1 MTFDAN
7 GGEVD
12 MESKTINP
20 NSNVG
25 ELPVPWKWDH
35 VFKGWFTAAEG
46 GTQVTAKTVVTG
58 DMTLYAQWEAAN
70 YEWSYEDNYDGGI
83 TITGVSPL
91 AGGITIPSE
100 IDDKRVTS
108 IGDRV
113 FSNES
118 GLKGVIIPEGVLSVQ
133 ALAFF
138 SCTAL
143 ETVVLPSTLTVIDD
157 RAFYECAVATI
168 TIPAEVGI
176 IGWHAFGRCTNLST
190 ITFEGDESSIDI
202 DGSAFKNTALPF
214 SLVVNEG
221 VLIGYRGE
229 CPTNL
234 VIGDYVN
241 GVSEIGDSAFLFDGI
256 LSITIPSSVT
266 NIHREAFYECQNL
279 SEVVFLGDKDD
290 IDIHESAFAGTP
302 YEASL
307 PFELIIREGVLTGFT
322 GACPKELTIPNS
334 VSVIG
339 SSVFYRSQHPS
350 VDNLERVVFN
360 EGLGTIGDMSFF
372 NCYNLKEILLP
383 STVTNI
389 EYDAFGAC
397 YSVTNI
403 VLNEGLLSIQNGAF
417 GDGTT
422 ANITLPTTVRE
433 VNREAFRGTEGTV
446 TVHAPWSLWGI
457 LDSGDV
463 YQEYWSDGS
472 YVTTTRVD
480 VVFYGDA
487 PDFYTITF
495 NENGGCNLYETEKSV
510 MDGREIGIV
519 PVPTHGD
526 ATLGFMGWYTATNGG
541 ALVVPQTIVSSNATL
556 YAHWGV
562 VLPELCYRVDEDA
575 DGNLGVWITRD
586 ACYYYSDL
594 AGDLV
599 IPSQLAMEIGGDGCY
614 SLPVVG
620 IDDYAFSGT
629 AMTSVDIPYGVV
641 SIGEGVFNDCY
652 YMASVMIPSSVTNIG
667 ETAFAGCYGLTNIIF
682 LGNAPAV
689 GSYCF
694 YGAGSGS
701 DAGSCTAYV
710 SQNST
715 GWGVDIPGTW
725 KGINIEYID
734 EPTLTEALDNAA
746 LAFSTGGE
754 SGWIGVADG
763 TANGGDSIRSG
774 IVPSY
779 GYTSYFDT
787 TVTNRGTLSFWY
799 KVSGGTGDNLFAYRV
814 DSDRRSLMAGRTN
827 GTDGAWIQ
835 ETCCITNDGAH
846 LVRWIYYPY
855 EASGSDLASDCAWV
869 DQVEWS
875 PLFTF
880 DGNGGT
886 PAASN
891 INYVAGRTYGTMPN
905 VSRVG
910 YLMTGWF
917 TSPDGGTQVISTQT
931 VPGVGAT
938 YYAHWTPKTYVIRFN
953 ANGGTGTMA
962 DMAMTYDAAGN
973 LPANGFSRAGYT
985 FAGWAVSASGHA
997 VYADGAGVANL
1008 SSTQGAV
1015 VTLYAVW
1022 RTSLAEAVDNVAIG
1036 FSSATGWTG
1045 VADPT
1050 AYGGN
1055 SAQSGMVSYGQT
1067 SFMDTAVT
1075 NRGTLS
1081 FRYKVSGGRGGD
1093 LFAYRVDSER
1103 KSLTAGRTNGTDGEW
1118 IQETCCITNDGVHLV
1133 RWVYYPYEYTGVDV
1147 TNDCACIDQVAWSP
1161 LFTFDGN
1168 GGTPAVSNISYVAGN
1183 TYGTMPNASRTGYL
1197 MTGWFTAPEGGTQVI
1212 STYTVPN
1219 VGATYYAHWREN
1231 THGATYDVNIG
1242 GKTVAV
1248 PQAWIAGHPA
1258 LVDAA
1263 GGDAV
1268 AALNSAA
1275 ANGRMSVVECYVV
1288 GVDPEKAD
1296 EDFKITSLPM
1306 KADGTPD
1313 LANIAFTPA
1322 RETWNVPEATPVLK
1336 GAERLE
1342 GEWQTVTE
1350 ENKEAFRFFKVV
1362 VEVP

>member
-1 MTFDAN
+1 M
-7 GGEVD
+7 
-12 MESKTINP
+12 IP
-20 NSNVG
+20 NSVIRIANCSFSHCANLTNV
-25 ELPVPWKWDH
+25 
-35 VFKGWFTAAEG
+35 
-46 GTQVTAKTVVTG
+46 
-58 DMTLYAQWEAAN
+58 
-70 YEWSYEDNYDGGI
+70 
-83 TITGVSPL
+83 
-91 AGGITIPSE
+91 TIPDS
-100 IDDKRVTS
+100 VTS
-108 IGDRV
+108 IG
-113 FSNES
+113 S
-118 GLKGVIIPEGVLSVQ
+118 
-133 ALAFF
+133 
-138 SCTAL
+138 
-143 ETVVLPSTLTVIDD
+143 
-157 RAFYECAVATI
+157 
-168 TIPAEVGI
+168 
-176 IGWHAFGRCTNLST
+176 
-190 ITFEGDESSIDI
+190 
-202 DGSAFKNTALPF
+202 
-214 SLVVNEG
+214 
-221 VLIGYRGE
+221 
-229 CPTNL
+229 
-234 VIGDYVN
+234 
-241 GVSEIGDSAFLFDGI
+241 
-256 LSITIPSSVT
+256 
-266 NIHREAFYECQNL
+266 EAFYSC
-279 SEVVFLGDKDD
+279 SK
-290 IDIHESAFAGTP
+290 
-302 YEASL
+302 
-307 PFELIIREGVLTGFT
+307 LI
-322 GACPKELTIPNS
+322 
-334 VSVIG
+334 SVI
-339 SSVFYRSQHPS
+339 F
-350 VDNLERVVFN
+350 D
-360 EGLGTIGDMSFF
+360 
-372 NCYNLKEILLP
+372 
-383 STVTNI
+383 
-389 EYDAFGAC
+389 
-397 YSVTNI
+397 
-403 VLNEGLLSIQNGAF
+403 
-417 GDGTT
+417 
-422 ANITLPTTVRE
+422 
-433 VNREAFRGTEGTV
+433 
-446 TVHAPWSLWGI
+446 
-457 LDSGDV
+457 
-463 YQEYWSDGS
+463 
-472 YVTTTRVD
+472 
-480 VVFYGDA
+480 
-487 PDFYTITF
+487 
-495 NENGGCNLYETEKSV
+495 
-510 MDGREIGIV
+510 
-519 PVPTHGD
+519 
-526 ATLGFMGWYTATNGG
+526 
-541 ALVVPQTIVSSNATL
+541 
-556 YAHWGV
+556 
-562 VLPELCYRVDEDA
+562 
-575 DGNLGVWITRD
+575 
-586 ACYYYSDL
+586 
-594 AGDLV
+594 
-599 IPSQLAMEIGGDGCY
+599 
-614 SLPVVG
+614 
-620 IDDYAFSGT
+620 
-629 AMTSVDIPYGVV
+629 
-641 SIGEGVFNDCY
+641 
-652 YMASVMIPSSVTNIG
+652 
-667 ETAFAGCYGLTNIIF
+667 
-682 LGNAPAV
+682 GNAPSI
-689 GSYCF
+689 GRSCF
-694 YGAGSGS
+694 NSVNS
-701 DAGSCTAYV
+701 DCTVYV
-710 SQNST
+710 RRDST
-715 GWGVDIPGTW
+715 GWGVTIPGTW
-725 KGINIEYID
+725 NGLKIRYLEDLKFSLTLYPNGGTYNGSTDATTVSDCLSINATAYWDIGTPMRDGYVFAGWFTSPSDGEMVYD
-734 EPTLTEALDNAA
+734 ATGKCVAGDYWTADRCYNHAGDLAVYAVWQPTLTEALDNAA

-814 DSDRRSLMAGRTN
+814 DSDRRSLMAWRTN

-869 DQVEWS
+869 DQVVWS

-1268 AALNSAA
+1268 AALNSTA

-1288 GVDPEKAD
+1288 GLDPEKAD